1 MHNQFFFFSFKKKP
15 YFHSYKEIGI
25 LLSKE
30 FIILL
35 TLLSFVAGFSQTN
48 LDSTNISLNKEIN
61 GVLLDLD
68 KKTAL
73 PYANIIFLSNK
84 KGTVTN
90 EKGQFLLNIEKLN
103 KNDTISFQYI
113 GYETKNLT
121 VSQLASS
128 AVIFLK
134 ENTYNLKEIFVFS
147 NNLNP
152 ESIVKKVIENQYSNY
167 KIASGKNQTFI
178 RRRFVSDIDKIDI
191 KFKKSSF
198 SQLNKKMIDLIER
211 KLPRHSVSY
220 TDFLGNLYFSGIK
233 NDSTQLKIDPIKMV
247 SLKDKDLADIEQLE
261 SIFENMFADTKE
273 KEYWKIK
280 SGIIGGKVQINN
292 ELDKER
298 KDSLKS
304 INEKEFKT
312 VYYRNSTNNLLKYSS
327 FDNKKDWDFLH
338 HTSRYAFTLV
348 GGTVVKEEDVYVI
361 DFVPKKSGK
370 FKGRVYIA
378 IKSFAMVRA
387 DYEYAE
393 GKTGISINLFGVGY
407 SKNMFSGSIS
417 FEKKHGTYQLK
428 YFSKKE
434 GTSMNVDRNLS
445 LIKKKK
451 RFLLD
456 KKLNEIKVGFNLN
469 VREENSVEMLILDH
483 KEISNKQFKDFKQKE
498 FIKMIYVDQFNDQ
511 LWRGY
516 SIIEPTKQMREY
528 KKME

>member
-1 MHNQFFFFSFKKKP
+1 MHNQLFFFAFKKKS
-15 YFHSYKEIGI
+15 YFRSYKVINKV
-25 LLSKE
+25 LSKE
-30 FIILL
+30 FLTILI
-35 TLLSFVAGFSQTN
+35 LLSFVAGFSQTN

-90 EKGQFLLNIEKLN
+90 EKGQFLLNIEKLS

-121 VSQLASS
+121 ISQLDSS

-134 ENTYNLKEIFVFS
+134 ENTYNLEEIFVFS

-152 ESIVKKVIENQYSNY
+152 ESIIKKVLENKQSNY
-167 KIASGKNQTFI
+167 KITFGKNQTFI

-198 SQLNKKMIDLIER
+198 SQLNEKMIDLIER

-273 KEYWKIK
+273 KEYWKVK
-280 SGIIGGKVQINN
+280 SGIIGGKVQMNN

-298 KDSLKS
+298 RDSLKS
-304 INEKEFKT
+304 INEREFKT
-312 VYYRNSTNNLLKYSS
+312 VHYRNSTNHLLKYSS

-348 GGTVVKEEDVYVI
+348 GGTVANEEDVYVI

-378 IKSFAMVRA
+378 IKSFALVRA
-387 DYEYAE
+387 DYEYAA
-393 GKTGISINLFGVGY
+393 GKTGKNIHLFGVGY
-407 SKNMFSGSIS
+407 SENMFSGSIS
-417 FEKKHGTYQLK
+417 FEKKNGTYQLK

-434 GTSMNVDRNLS
+434 GTGMSVDRNLS

-469 VREENSVEMLILDH
+469 VREEYSVEMLILDH
-483 KEISNKQFKDFKQKE
+483 KEISNKQFKGFKQKE
-498 FIKMIYVDQFNDQ
+498 FIKMIYVDQFDDQ
-511 LWRGY
+511 LWKGY
-516 SIIEPTKQMREY
+516 SIIEPTKQMRDY